1 MLSLYIG
8 AGSVAVSAAVMYLA
22 RRGVAYAQTK
32 PALTTETRSVGVSKL
47 ARFPYGSNLPFDMA
61 LMPHCLGI
69 AAVAVAGAIALTT
82 PSGPITSN
90 ELARGPALV
99 TLMWVWGYF
108 NHIKA
113 QIVAK
118 NGCNEQGSKVA
129 ERSLYNTLEQG
140 VPFLALLWVTS
151 VCVDAAMATSLGFVY
166 CALRMFYGFAY
177 AYYGGFSMCVE
188 AITMP
193 NYMVLSVYSGALLS
207 FGLGFPSVF
216 DMPVIGQSFL
226 LWMPVLLVGHV
237 FVVFVMWDYPLGK
250 ATSMLNLAYN
260 AKDEKPE

>member
-47 ARFPYGSNLPFDMA
+47 AQFPYVSDLPFDMA
-61 LMPHCLGI
+61 LMPYCLGF
-69 AAVAVAGAIALTT
+69 AAVTVAGAIALTT